1 MSEEVKLLSL
11 LFWSDLTHKERPLL
25 EAMEG
30 LDFCS
35 FHCENYD
42 FNVSLAAL
50 AAP

>member
-1 MSEEVKLLSL
+1 MSEEVKLLNL
-11 LFWSDLTHKERPLL
+11 LFWSDLTHKEL

-35 FHCENYD
+35 FHWENFD

-50 AAP
+50 EAP